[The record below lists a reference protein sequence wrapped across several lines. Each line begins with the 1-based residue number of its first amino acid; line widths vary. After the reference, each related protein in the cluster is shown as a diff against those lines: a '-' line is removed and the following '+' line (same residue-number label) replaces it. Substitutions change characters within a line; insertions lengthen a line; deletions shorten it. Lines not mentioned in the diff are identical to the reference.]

1 VDSNL
6 YIERFS
12 RHLERKHTRRPKYKE
27 NKICNNREIF
37 SRVEK
42 KVQKRWWWISKNSRT
57 EEGRAELKDNK
68 RVLL

>member
-1 VDSNL
+1 MDSNL
-6 YIERFS
+6 YIERVS

-42 KVQKRWWWISKNSRT
+42 KVQKR
-57 EEGRAELKDNK
+57 
-68 RVLL
+68 